1 MTRAC
6 ARAPASPTVPV
17 EFRYRDIR
25 QFVGYE
31 MSLGNQS
38 KLNAG
43 SFAGGGIARK
53 VEIQYAQS
61 ECKQKQR
68 AQEKFSEQRAATA
81 VLAIGSWQR
90 LIAACGFL
98 DH

>member
-1 MTRAC
+1 
-6 ARAPASPTVPV
+6 
-17 EFRYRDIR
+17 
-25 QFVGYE
+25 

-43 SFAGGGIARK
+43 SFAGGGIARRL
-53 VEIQYAQS
+53 EIQYAQR

-81 VLAIGSWQR
+81 VLASAMRSPR
-90 LIAACGFL
+90 LLASIWLQKTEALAL
-98 DH
+98 